1 MLVLFHPYMRIF
13 YSTIVLSTL
22 ITWFIFSNTILH
34 IYILYILYIY
44 YIYILEVALEVAH
57 DTECS
62 NATEIQ

>member
-22 ITWFIFSNTILH
+22 ITWFIFINTILQ
-34 IYILYILYIY
+34 IYIYIHYIYIY
-44 YIYILEVALEVAH
+44 YIYTICLEVAH